1 MAKSLAAL
9 SMHAHKLEYAQP
21 LPLLAPKAVSSS
33 YPQVTSTNPGMPSLP
48 VHLLEELLRQGT
60 IFRYPAGGIL
70 FREDD
75 KPDHVFVLL
84 SGQLMVYSI
93 GNNDQEIVYNVL
105 QPGEILGEMMLDGGL
120 RSASVKALTDA
131 ECCVI
136 TGEVAI
142 GLLRN
147 TPDFAEYLVHK
158 LIWRVR
164 HLTRQNRSLALN
176 DVYERVAALLEE
188 QAIPDGDTRRIPRV
202 LTQQEIA
209 SRIGASREMVGK
221 ILRNLIHGG
230 FIAKDADRR
239 MVIVKKLPKGW

>member
-1 MAKSLAAL
+1 
-9 SMHAHKLEYAQP
+9 MHAHRIQYA
-21 LPLLAPKAVSSS
+21 
-33 YPQVTSTNPGMPSLP
+33 PSLP
-48 VHLLEELLRQGT
+48 PLASKPGTPNHPHATPSSPGRPNLPADLLEELLRHGT
-60 IFRYPAGGIL
+60 ILRYAADEIL

-75 KPDHVFVLL
+75 KPDHVFILL

-93 GNNDQEIVYNVL
+93 GNNDQQIVYSIL
-105 QPGEILGEMMLDGGL
+105 QPGEMLGEMMLDGGL

-131 ECCVI
+131 KCCVI
-136 TGEVAI
+136 TGEVAV

-147 TPDFAEYLVHK
+147 APDFAEYLVHK

-188 QAIPDGDTRRIPRV
+188 QAVTDGDTRRIPRV

-209 SRIGASREMVGK
+209 SRVGASREMVGK
-221 ILRNLIHGG
+221 ILRNLMHGG

-239 MVIVKKLPKGW
+239 MMIVKKLPKGW